1 MAQHGSTTL
10 TSSTFHVD
18 FFPCSPDTS
27 RLRKRLKNGTV
38 ISVKAWSALGASGG
52 LRWHRNN
59 YGLKPP
65 TWRSPK
71 SWGSPQIIH
80 LFVMFHEI
88 NHSLNPGYP
97 HDYGHLHIVVFLLV
111 CFLDLAFGLPM
122 SRGLI
127 MGFNHW
133 STKVGRNYKTLVNH
147 ATKMTYMA
155 LSKKMVAPQK
165 SLVKKVNVGGISI
178 VSQLISGGWFG
189 TFFFH
194 NIYGIILPIDF
205 HIFQRGWNHAP
216 TRYVWISNDMQLFSV
231 CFPLKSP

>member
-1 MAQHGSTTL
+1 MGIRLQFSQKLLVVWCGFNSYKIYVFRPAFDDDLQLLFFGGFMAQHGSTTL

-111 CFLDLAFGLPM
+111 CFLNLAFGLPM

-127 MGFNHW
+127 MGFNQW

-165 SLVKKVNVGGISI
+165 SLVKK
-178 VSQLISGGWFG
+178 SQCWG
-189 TFFFH
+189 
-194 NIYGIILPIDF
+194 NIHRIPINIWRVVWN
-205 HIFQRGWNHAP
+205 IF
-216 TRYVWISNDMQLFSV
+216 Y
-231 CFPLKSP
+231 FP